1 MEKYLEKLN
10 IKEIKEYNI
19 EEASLNAICF
29 YGSLFKN
36 PGVKNKILLTPILF
50 LKKNIFYEFNIN
62 DIIKIEEIEKITDS
76 SGNLL
81 TIVKLWIKKGAK
93 AIKHEPFIVE

>member
-19 EEASLNAICF
+19 EEASVNAICF

-36 PGVKNKILLTPILF
+36 PGIKNKILLTPILF
-50 LKKNIFYEFNIN
+50 LKKNIFYEFDVK
-62 DIIKIEEIEKITDS
+62 DIIKIEEIEKVTDS
-76 SGNLL
+76 SGNLV
-81 TIVKLWIKKGAK
+81 TVVKLWIKKGSK